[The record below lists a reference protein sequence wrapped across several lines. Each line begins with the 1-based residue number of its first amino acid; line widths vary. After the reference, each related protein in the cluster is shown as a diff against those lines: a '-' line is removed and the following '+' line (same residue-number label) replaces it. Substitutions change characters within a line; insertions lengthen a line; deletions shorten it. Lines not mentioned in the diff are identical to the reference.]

1 MISDRRDL
9 EIATVENIEY
19 TCTII
24 ASLNTLTLCIGKK
37 SACKH
42 FAAVIS
48 KVSFDSWAVG

>member
-1 MISDRRDL
+1 MISDRHDL
-9 EIATVENIEY
+9 EIATVEKIEY
-19 TCTII
+19 TSTII

-48 KVSFDSWAVG
+48 IKFPLTPGL